1 MTRVQERALWAVVLT
16 AFGAQ
21 KVEQMISAHLSL
33 MQRNGQ
39 FDEQLGLVSAEGMAE
54 LARILFANIE
64 SGERPLL
71 GALRAMNREHFRVLR
86 RVKRQLSLL
95 FLANLPIDLVPA
107 GLRRLRAQL
116 DLSV

>member
-1 MTRVQERALWAVVLT
+1 MKLGCNKLVSRQPRVALAALFIEQDMTRVQERALWAVVLT

-54 LARILFANIE
+54 LAGILLANIE
-64 SGERPLL
+64 TGERPLL
-71 GALRAMNREHFRVLR
+71 GSHRTMNRRTFVC
-86 RVKRQLSLL
+86 
-95 FLANLPIDLVPA
+95 
-107 GLRRLRAQL
+107 
-116 DLSV
+116 